1 MVIFLLDADGAI
13 KLAKAGILERLAQ
26 AAKCL
31 IPKAV
36 YQEIL
41 KGKEGMYEDAFQIE
55 KLVKRGKIKMIP
67 APDMKREGLGAGER
81 SVLTAL
87 QNQKADA
94 VISDDTKFLTHL
106 EKEHI
111 PFLIPTD
118 AILWLVK
125 RNKISAD
132 KGLEALHQIEPI
144 IRKEAY
150 LKTRQTLRG
159 E

>member
-13 KLAKAGILERLAQ
+13 KLAKAGVLERLAQ
-26 AAKCL
+26 AARCF

-36 YQEIL
+36 YQEVL
-41 KGKEGMYEDAFQIE
+41 KGKEGMHEDAFRIE
-55 KLVKRGKIKMIP
+55 KLVKTGEIQIIP
-67 APDMKREGLGAGER
+67 ATETKLEGLGAGER
-81 SVLTAL
+81 SVLNAFR
-87 QNQKADA
+87 NRKADA
-94 VISDDTKFLTHL
+94 VISDDTKFLSHL
-106 EKEHI
+106 EKERI
-111 PFLIPTD
+111 PFLTPTD

-125 RNKISAD
+125 RKKISVN
-132 KGLEALHQIEPI
+132 KGLEALNQIEPI